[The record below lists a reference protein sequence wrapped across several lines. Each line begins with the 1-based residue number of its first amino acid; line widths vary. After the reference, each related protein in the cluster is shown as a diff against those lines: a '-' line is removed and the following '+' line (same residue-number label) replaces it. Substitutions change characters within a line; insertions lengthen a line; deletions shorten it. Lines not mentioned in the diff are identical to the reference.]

1 MLTHAPLTESRTPAR
16 PARRRTGAVVLLM
29 CFMLHLSGCYSY
41 SAHGGAV
48 PEPNQRV
55 RAHLTSSGQTWLIE
69 HSGRARTN
77 LEGTFIRSEPE
88 HFLLTVWRSDLPGTT
103 QFRTGIDT
111 LRIPSQHVAGFDQRR
126 LSAGRTILAGV
137 LAAGAVALAVGVMAG
152 VGGSGDGDD
161 NGTVFFTIRR

>member
-1 MLTHAPLTESRTPAR
+1 MLTHAPLTESRTPVR
-16 PARRRTGAVVLLM
+16 TARRRTGAVVLLL
-29 CFMLHLSGCYSY
+29 CFALHLSGCYSY
-41 SAHGGAV
+41 AANGGAM

-103 QFRTGIDT
+103 QFRTGIDP
-111 LRIPSQHVAGFDQRR
+111 LRLPSQHVAGFEQRR

-137 LAAGAVALAVGVMAG
+137 LAAGAVGLAIGVMTDAG
-152 VGGSGDGDD
+152 GGGDGDGD
-161 NGTVFFTIRR
+161 GTVFFKIRH

>member
-1 MLTHAPLTESRTPAR
+1 MLTNAAHSGSRTPAR
-16 PARRRTGAVVLLM
+16 TARRRTVAVVLLL
-29 CFMLHLSGCYSY
+29 CFVLHLSGCYSY
-41 SAHGGAV
+41 ASAGGAM

-55 RAHLTSSGQTWLIE
+55 RAQLTSSGQTWLIE
-69 HSGRARTN
+69 QSGRARSN

-111 LRIPSQHVAGFDQRR
+111 LRVPSQHVAEFQQRR

-137 LAAGAVALAVGVMAG
+137 LAAGAVALAIGVMTD
-152 VGGSGDGDD
+152 VGGGGDGDG

>member
-1 MLTHAPLTESRTPAR
+1 MLTHVARTESRTPAR
-16 PARRRTGAVVLLM
+16 AARRRTGASVMLL
-29 CFMLHLSGCYSY
+29 CFALHLSGCYSY
-41 SAHGGAV
+41 AANGGAM
-48 PEPNQRV
+48 PEPTERV

-111 LRIPSQHVAGFDQRR
+111 LRIPSQHVAGFEQRR

-137 LAAGAVALAVGVMAG
+137 LAAGAVGLAIGVMTDAG
-152 VGGSGDGDD
+152 GGGDGDGD
-161 NGTVFFTIRR
+161 GTVFFKIRH